1 MNVVILS
8 GRVVRDPELR
18 YTANGVP
25 VCSFPIAVER
35 SYLNA
40 QGERNVDYPVVVFWR
55 GMAEKLVAPHAKKG
69 MKVMVKGTLQT
80 KIRERDGIKYQ
91 ETEVHCDS
99 FEFCESRRYDEPS
112 NSNQS
117 NTYNNMD
124 SDDSGF
130 VPVDDFDDE
139 LPF

>member
-1 MNVVILS
+1 MS
-8 GRVVRDPELR
+8 YGQR
-18 YTANGVP
+18 Y
-25 VCSFPIAVER
+25 F
-35 SYLNA
+35 
-40 QGERNVDYPVVVFWR
+40 
-55 GMAEKLVAPHAKKG
+55 
-69 MKVMVKGTLQT
+69 QT

-99 FEFCESRRYDEPS
+99 EFCESRRYDEPS

-139 LPF
+139 LPSKEFKESRKAKASCFI